1 MFNLHKLS
9 LSLSLLIS
17 FFKHLLEVDQL
28 SPSFKNCK
36 IVISLNDN
44 ELCRLRIKVNYC
56 ILYLGTFCFVSV
68 T

>member
-1 MFNLHKLS
+1 MFNLRK

-28 SPSFKNCK
+28 SPSFKTAK
-36 IVISLNDN
+36 VLTLNDK
-44 ELCRLRIKVNYC
+44 EHCRLRRKVNYC
-56 ILYLGTFCFVSV
+56 ILWLGTFCSVSV